1 MIKTAI
7 FIFQLSYLV
16 VCWSQ
21 SESAHLSVF
30 STPQNITVRL
40 NSIILGTTPLQDIY
54 VEPGKYQIEA
64 IVTKPGIWYNH
75 NIVKEIQL
83 RAGQDTTIY
92 FQIPSL
98 VKINSI
104 PFHARLLQE
113 NHFIGLTP
121 LFIDF
126 NQFQGKEL
134 SLEKTGFKSV
144 RFVLSSDR
152 PQVYT
157 LDPIVLAVSSEEH
170 HSFLNSLFRSRLK
183 TKFILLG
190 GTVASHWLAF
200 YFKNLA
206 DVNYNSYLKTGNPQQ
221 MQKYWDNTQKYDRWS
236 DISIAVS
243 YTFLGGLIY
252 TVLLD

>member
-1 MIKTAI
+1 MIKTSI
-7 FIFQLSYLV
+7 FLCLLSWLA

-21 SESAHLSVF
+21 SEYAHLSVY
-30 STPQNITVRL
+30 STSQKITIRL
-40 NSIILGTTPLQDIY
+40 NSIIVGTTPLQDLNI
-54 VEPGKYQIEA
+54 EPGRYQIEA
-64 IVTKPGIWYNH
+64 MVTEPGIWNNH

-113 NHFIGLTP
+113 NRFLGLTP

-134 SLEKTGFKSV
+134 FLEKTGYRSV
-144 RFVLSSDR
+144 RFVLSSAR
-152 PQVYT
+152 SQVYI
-157 LDPIVLAVSSEEH
+157 LDPIELAVSNEDH
-170 HSFLNSLFRSRLK
+170 HSFMNSLFGSRLK

-200 YFKNLA
+200 YFKNMA
-206 DVNYNSYLKTGNPQQ
+206 DENYNNYLRTGNPQH

-236 DISIAVS
+236 DISIIVS